1 MAPATRLEWAAPSGG
16 LSGSATATPEA
27 LALSAVG
34 PGFRFAASA
43 DTSNPYAHLAR
54 AADSQAQA
62 THWGA
67 PRIEGFS
74 LEGSLD
80 GVDLMPLA
88 DAAGAT
94 GSAPGGS
101 GGAAAPRTLLDGSPL
116 RLRLSG
122 SARASARRDD
132 AVSARRVAGL
142 SGAEDGSLFSGGG
155 RTVGCAAAWW
165 GQDCGVCCCLMG
177 WRLVAH
183 LDRRRPRAG
192 RTWLCHA
199 AHTSSQHPQNTTHT
213 HTHVLHNAALRPGP
227 LALEGV
233 RLNSLSLARS
243 LAGDLRLAG
252 PRLLLRARGP
262 GRGAEEL
269 LELDLALPGGGVV
282 GGGSGVAAA
291 STPLGGLSGLP
302 AGLWLG
308 ERGPPPAIVLHMPPG
323 YTAQVPLVRQGSNG
337 APDAAQQGDTAR
349 RGERSA
355 GSGDPGGDGDGGGGA
370 GDDGLVAA
378 ALPSQLMAADSGR
391 EQQQRVSHVLL
402 RRGDLHISSTV
413 RMCMLGALQLSSAS
427 VCSFA

>member
-1 MAPATRLEWAAPSGG
+1 MRGSLTGSHLAPATRLEWAAPSGG

-165 GQDCGVCCCLMG
+165 G
-177 WRLVAH
+177 
-183 LDRRRPRAG
+183 
-192 RTWLCHA
+192 RT
-199 AHTSSQHPQNTTHT
+199 
-213 HTHVLHNAALRPGP
+213 
-227 LALEGV
+227 
-233 RLNSLSLARS
+233 
-243 LAGDLRLAG
+243 
-252 PRLLLRARGP
+252 
-262 GRGAEEL
+262 
-269 LELDLALPGGGVV
+269 V
-282 GGGSGVAAA
+282 GCAAA
-291 STPLGGLSGLP
+291 
-302 AGLWLG
+302 
-308 ERGPPPAIVLHMPPG
+308 
-323 YTAQVPLVRQGSNG
+323 
-337 APDAAQQGDTAR
+337 
-349 RGERSA
+349 
-355 GSGDPGGDGDGGGGA
+355 
-370 GDDGLVAA
+370 
-378 ALPSQLMAADSGR
+378 
-391 EQQQRVSHVLL
+391 
-402 RRGDLHISSTV
+402 
-413 RMCMLGALQLSSAS
+413 
-427 VCSFA
+427 